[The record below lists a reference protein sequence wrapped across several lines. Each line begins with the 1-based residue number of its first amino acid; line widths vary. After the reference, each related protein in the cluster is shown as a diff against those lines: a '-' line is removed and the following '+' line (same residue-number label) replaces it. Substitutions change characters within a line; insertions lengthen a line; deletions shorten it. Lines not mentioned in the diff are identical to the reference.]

1 MNIKDSY
8 SNLENINTKIKNN
21 IRKNNNE
28 SPRSFYEDALN
39 YKLTLRKKKIQS
51 KLMEIRLKK
60 YNKTNK
66 ISSRQKLYEYKKLFE
81 IDRLKQI
88 KEKFLQKES
97 NFLKDKKTAELIYI
111 YSQNINHDENIQNIF
126 NLNDN
131 IILTSIFNEIIKD
144 INSTSID
151 LDLFDYYLLILGN
164 FFIYTKNIYE
174 NNNNDFINLFLNIL
188 DKNANLDNYVNENF
202 DIINNTLWLIHLYIY
217 FNKNNYLSNFSNILK
232 NILYFFSPNFIK
244 IMKNF
249 YEKKNKDTKIL
260 TIIKEIIFSLLNI
273 YLLIYEE
280 IYENINI
287 LPNICSISNDIITNC
302 FENSIN
308 ILEFTLIKNIYDEII
323 TDIIVLIL
331 SINKNHLYLD
341 LSKNKFF
348 GILCNLFNKYK
359 NEDYDNNK
367 IIQNL
372 IIILNKLIDNYYDYK
387 IFWDEVKDSDILP
400 ICIQYYLKNGSL
412 VNMTLITLNLF
423 FKYQIN
429 YNKILIKCI
438 NFKLIE
444 IICDILINVENKE
457 NTSLYCLNILLN
469 AYYFLKS
476 NIKNKEQKNIIKY
489 FNTNDGLVA
498 KLEQLLLSQNKDIVQ
513 SSSELHYNL
522 TNDRNIRYLF
532 NL

>member
-1 MNIKDSY
+1 M
-8 SNLENINTKIKNN
+8 
-21 IRKNNNE
+21 
-28 SPRSFYEDALN
+28 
-39 YKLTLRKKKIQS
+39 KKK
-51 KLMEIRLKK
+51 
-60 YNKTNK
+60 N
-66 ISSRQKLYEYKKLFE
+66 
-81 IDRLKQI
+81 
-88 KEKFLQKES
+88 
-97 NFLKDKKTAELIYI
+97 
-111 YSQNINHDENIQNIF
+111 
-126 NLNDN
+126 
-131 IILTSIFNEIIKD
+131 
-144 INSTSID
+144 
-151 LDLFDYYLLILGN
+151 
-164 FFIYTKNIYE
+164 
-174 NNNNDFINLFLNIL
+174 
-188 DKNANLDNYVNENF
+188 
-202 DIINNTLWLIHLYIY
+202 
-217 FNKNNYLSNFSNILK
+217 
-232 NILYFFSPNFIK
+232 
-244 IMKNF
+244 
-249 YEKKNKDTKIL
+249 EKKNKDTKIL

-287 LPNICSISNDIITNC
+287 LPNICSISNDIIINC

-359 NEDYDNNK
+359 N
-367 IIQNL
+367 
-372 IIILNKLIDNYYDYK
+372 K

-476 NIKNKEQKNIIKY
+476 NIKNKEQKNITKY

-498 KLEQLLLSQNKDIVQ
+498 KLEQLLLSRNKDIVQ